1 MENCA
6 KTMGFTERSGSSG
19 SSNSIWTNIS
29 MRRPLDGLLFLIEP
43 AAEYAFGIH
52 IGFAFGW
59 LFGLVAGH
67 IYVKHFEPVYLDD
80 LNQLSYWT
88 AAPNVFAGYGALTG
102 LIIGVIAILVING
115 KLLNQKVITLCEE
128 GVDNPNEVARLLDK
142 SIGQIKRKMNKLAK
156 TGKIGRKVNSP
167 RR

>member
-1 MENCA
+1 MEACA
-6 KTMGFTERSGSSG
+6 KSVSIIKQPVNDRC
-19 SSNSIWTNIS
+19 SNSLRINIS
-29 MRRPLDGLLFLIEP
+29 IRQILDGLLFIIKP
-43 AAEYAFGIH
+43 VAEYALGMH

-80 LNQLSYWT
+80 LNQLPYWT

-115 KLLNQKVITLCEE
+115 KLLNQRVITLCEE

-167 RR
+167 GR